1 MHQQIPHE
9 SASLHVTGEA
19 MYIDDLPSSPSLLVG
34 RVVYSPHAHARI
46 VSYDLTM
53 AKMSPGVVAVLSAKD
68 IPGHNEMGPVV
79 KDEPCLAAEEVTFVG
94 QAVFLIA
101 ATTDAQCRAAE
112 KLIEVHYEP
121 LPPIL
126 TIEDAMAANAL
137 LGPPRT
143 MKRGDADTALRSA
156 PHVITGELKTGAAE
170 HWYLESQASLCV
182 PGEGDEMA
190 VYCGSQNPSETQTLV
205 AEVLGVKKKDVL
217 VEVRRIGGAFGG
229 KETQGNH
236 VACWSALL
244 ARATRCPVKIR
255 LFRDDDMIMTG
266 KRHRFLTR
274 YEAGFDDEGKL
285 IAVKFELNSDA
296 GAATDL
302 SFAIMERAMFHCD
315 NAYFVPNMS
324 VLARVWKTNL
334 PSNTAFRGFGGPQGM
349 AAMESIIDRIAR
361 YFKKDSSEIRRKN
374 FYGLAE
380 NNVTHYGQVVE
391 DNRLHLIFDQLMK
404 SSDYAARRK
413 EVEAFNARNEFY
425 KKGIALTPVKFGIS
439 FTTTFLNQ
447 AGALVNIYNDGT
459 VLVNHGGIE
468 MGQGL
473 HTKMQQ
479 VAASELGIS
488 IKRVRVNATNTSK
501 VPNTSA
507 TAASSGTDMN
517 GMAVKNAIETLKER
531 IAETVASIF
540 NEKHPPVQTTKDDI
554 RFEHDMIFDVKHPE
568 RKIGF
573 AEAMPEMIMRRV
585 SLSSTGYFRTPGIG
599 WDRAKGVGTP
609 FRYYA
614 FCMAV
619 SEVLVD
625 TLTGATTLLRTDI
638 LHDAGDSIN
647 PAIDRGQIEGG
658 YVQGVG
664 WCTTEEIKWDTAGNL
679 MTHSPDTYKIPTAKD
694 IPADFRVELLEHAT
708 NPNAI
713 HGSKTVA
720 EPPFMLS
727 LSVWLAIKD
736 AVSATARHEFEPDFT
751 LPATNEVILLAIEK
765 LRSMMG
771 EKTGEQVTV

>member
-1 MHQQIPHE
+1 
-9 SASLHVTGEA
+9 
-19 MYIDDLPSSPSLLVG
+19 
-34 RVVYSPHAHARI
+34 
-46 VSYDLTM
+46 
-53 AKMSPGVVAVLSAKD
+53 
-68 IPGHNEMGPVV
+68 
-79 KDEPCLAAEEVTFVG
+79 
-94 QAVFLIA
+94 
-101 ATTDAQCRAAE
+101 
-112 KLIEVHYEP
+112 
-121 LPPIL
+121 
-126 TIEDAMAANAL
+126 
-137 LGPPRT
+137 
-143 MKRGDADTALRSA
+143 
-156 PHVITGELKTGAAE
+156 
-170 HWYLESQASLCV
+170 
-182 PGEGDEMA
+182 
-190 VYCGSQNPSETQTLV
+190 
-205 AEVLGVKKKDVL
+205 
-217 VEVRRIGGAFGG
+217 
-229 KETQGNH
+229 
-236 VACWSALL
+236 
-244 ARATRCPVKIR
+244 
-255 LFRDDDMIMTG
+255 
-266 KRHRFLTR
+266 
-274 YEAGFDDEGKL
+274 
-285 IAVKFELNSDA
+285 
-296 GAATDL
+296 
-302 SFAIMERAMFHCD
+302 
-315 NAYFVPNMS
+315 
-324 VLARVWKTNL
+324 
-334 PSNTAFRGFGGPQGM
+334 
-349 AAMESIIDRIAR
+349 
-361 YFKKDSSEIRRKN
+361 
-374 FYGLAE
+374 
-380 NNVTHYGQVVE
+380 
-391 DNRLHLIFDQLMK
+391 
-404 SSDYAARRK
+404 
-413 EVEAFNARNEFY
+413 
-425 KKGIALTPVKFGIS
+425 
-439 FTTTFLNQ
+439 
-447 AGALVNIYNDGT
+447 
-459 VLVNHGGIE
+459 
-468 MGQGL
+468 
-473 HTKMQQ
+473 
-479 VAASELGIS
+479 
-488 IKRVRVNATNTSK
+488 
-501 VPNTSA
+501 
-507 TAASSGTDMN
+507 MN